1 MKRFYLS
8 VGILAF
14 ALAVP
19 ALQADVKT
27 TARTSAKFGGMLGAM
42 SKMFGR
48 GSEDPVTSTVAL
60 KGTRK
65 LSMNDTSGEIIDLT
79 EQKVYR
85 IDVRRKEY
93 RVLTFDQVRKEWQE
107 AQAEVQKN
115 AKRLQEAQ
123 EANPQATATLEFS
136 ADVKETGQHRSIAG
150 YDTREVVLTVTG
162 VRPGQTLDQG
172 GGMVMT
178 NTMWI
183 APSIP
188 ALDEIAAF
196 DLQYFQAIVG
206 ADGMAAMQQ
215 MTAVFAMIA
224 SAKPMMERMQA
235 ESRKLEGTTLL
246 STSTMDTVKSA
257 EEMKAA
263 AEAQR
268 SRPLAGAASAGCWPG
283 GWPAGAAVRATA
295 RGPRSSRPSTS
306 TSRSRRLPAT
316 LTWPCPRGS
325 ANGGSREKSQ
335 FSLGWRCPRRSFRR
349 SAPR

>member
-1 MKRFYLS
+1 MKRFNVS
-8 VGILAF
+8 VGILAL

-27 TARTSAKFGGMLGAM
+27 TERTSVKFGGMLGAM
-42 SKMFGR
+42 SKMFSR
-48 GSEDPVTSTVAL
+48 GSEDPTTSTVAL

-65 LSMNDTSGEIIDLT
+65 LSMNDTSGEIIDLA

-93 RVLTFDQVRKEWQE
+93 RVLTFDQVRKEWQD

-123 EANPQATATLEFS
+123 EENPQASAAMLEFS
-136 ADVKETGQHRSIAG
+136 ADVKETGQSRSIAG
-150 YDTREVVLTVTG
+150 YDAREVVLTVTG
-162 VRPGQTLDQG
+162 VRPGQTLEQG

-188 ALDEIAAF
+188 ALNEIAAF
-196 DLQYFQAIVG
+196 DLNYFQAIVG
-206 ADGMAAMQQ
+206 AEGMAAMQQ

-235 ESRKLEGTTLL
+235 ESRKLEGTTLV

-263 AEAQR
+263 AEAK
-268 SRPLAGAASAGCWPG
+268 PAAAGGGLGGLLARRMAGRRGGAGD
-283 GWPAGAAVRATA
+283 
-295 RGPRSSRPSTS
+295 GPRSTVLTS
-306 TSRSRRLPAT
+306 VHEYVTIATSASDADVAVPTGFRERR
-316 LTWPCPRGS
+316 
-325 ANGGSREKSQ
+325 
-335 FSLGWRCPRRSFRR
+335 
-349 SAPR
+349 